1 MKIPIIRIKIILES
15 LSLSQN
21 KCSLL
26 YAPTILCPLL
36 YENAH
41 SIKDSMWM
49 AFTLPTS
56 LQLSLTSPHLPHSL
70 VCLLLLPGG
79 KRFSLSAH
87 VHRAWQC
94 GCSLSLPTEGR
105 EKQIHKCMAEQSVT
119 IVKVKVSIELPLYLE
134 VVNSC
139 YTKFTPI

>member
-1 MKIPIIRIKIILES
+1 MKIPIICIKIILES

-56 LQLSLTSPHLPHSL
+56 LQLSLTSPHLPHSS

-87 VHRAWQC
+87 VRRAWQC

-105 EKQIHKCMAEQSVT
+105 RNKSIVHGRAVCDHRKGKSQYRVT
-119 IVKVKVSIELPLYLE
+119 SIFRGG
-134 VVNSC
+134 
-139 YTKFTPI
+139 K